1 MRFMKPIAVAAA
13 LAATVLTFAGAAEA
27 GDITI
32 HDAWSRATP
41 PSAKVGAG
49 YMVIE
54 NKGAA
59 ADRLM
64 GGSTPVAGRLEV
76 HEMTMTGGIM
86 KMRGLA
92 DGLEV
97 PAGGEVAL
105 KPGSY
110 HLMLL
115 DLKQPLKEGD
125 TVPVTLTFKNAGT
138 MQVDL
143 TVKAVG
149 AGAPGHGAGHG
160 MKMQ

>member
-1 MRFMKPIAVAAA
+1 MRFIKPIAFAAA
-13 LAATVLTFAGAAEA
+13 LAAAVLTLAGAAEA

-41 PSAKVGAG
+41 PGAKVGAG

-64 GGSTPVAGRLEV
+64 GGSTPLAGSLEV
-76 HEMTMTGGIM
+76 HEMTMTGGVM

-125 TVPVTLTFKNAGT
+125 HVPVTLTFKNAGP
-138 MQVDL
+138 MQVEL
-143 TVKAVG
+143 SVKSIG
-149 AGAPGHGAGHG
+149 AGAPGHAGHG
-160 MKMQ
+160 MKHQ